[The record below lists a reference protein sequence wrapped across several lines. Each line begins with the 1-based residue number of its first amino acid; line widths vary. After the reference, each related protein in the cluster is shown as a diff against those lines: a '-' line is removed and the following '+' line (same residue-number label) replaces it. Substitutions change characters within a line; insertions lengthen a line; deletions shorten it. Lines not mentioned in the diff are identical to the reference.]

1 VEETLSKEALLAK
14 GGKETCG
21 KCGGMME
28 EGEAKSIVDE
38 LATLAEKANTK
49 VEVIS
54 TETDEG
60 KMLLG
65 SFGGIVA
72 ILRYASQE

>member
-1 VEETLSKEALLAK
+1 
-14 GGKETCG
+14 
-21 KCGGMME
+21 M
-28 EGEAKSIVDE
+28 
-38 LATLAEKANTK
+38 AENTNAK
-49 VEVIS
+49 VEVVS

-72 ILRYASQE
+72 ILRYASHG